1 MRRFRQIPISELV
14 RGFDWPVALL
24 AERPEDFSRVLSL
37 NFERSRDDL
46 DDLEGAAL
54 VSDRGV
60 VFCLRYYLNAPIKGT
75 EVVINE
81 ATKDA
86 TFDLDEAIRVLEE
99 IGPNIMWRHP
109 GI

>member
-46 DDLEGAAL
+46 DDLEGA
-54 VSDRGV
+54 
-60 VFCLRYYLNAPIKGT
+60 K
-75 EVVINE
+75 
-81 ATKDA
+81 
-86 TFDLDEAIRVLEE
+86 
-99 IGPNIMWRHP
+99 
-109 GI
+109 